1 MSCKGFCDFIK
12 GIDMFGKMPEFYFK
26 GKTKKTTW
34 IGRIFTIIFMGLYLA
49 FFIYKLVQML
59 KRVDVTFYDTF
70 AFTGETPSIKLSSD
84 NFYGGF
90 GIMNPYT
97 EDTFVDESYY
107 YAKATFWSGKKVNGK
122 WQWEGK
128 DIPLEKCK
136 LEKFGE
142 KYRDMFKDKNLD
154 NLYCLSNVD
163 VTLEGY
169 ATSEAYSYFDV
180 QLFPCVNK
188 TGCVPQ
194 EILQQLLTKNTFQF
208 KMQDIEMTPQDF
220 KNPAQPR
227 EKDISGP
234 IYLELFQ
241 QIYAYLQ
248 ITMVETDEDIVGFG
262 LSNVK
267 TEKFLKY
274 DESWIISAP
283 ADPKILIEEGK
294 PLCQITVQLSEKVL
308 TQKRKY
314 MTLIE
319 VLGDVGGLMEVLLS
333 FFNIICSFS
342 TDILYEKSIVNNLFE
357 FDINKKVVLL
367 KAEKDVEN
375 IYFKDKKPRVY
386 LIRQRTLATQKSDE
400 NTIQN
405 SNNKYEDEL
414 NNNKMNND
422 IVLEGRGGIE
432 STNRRYRYKLRSSFS
447 TNLGKYDSS
456 ERKFKN
462 ATKNNNINYRNI
474 FNTQEYKDQNTME
487 KGSVKQSSTI
497 SEIKFNKFKIYFCFL
512 CIRKTKNVQNI
523 LLDEG
528 MNIVNEKL
536 DILNLFRKIYKDD
549 MTSEKFTKIEIK
561 KMSDKCNQNLESL
574 YSSSNFKSY

>member
-1 MSCKGFCDFIK
+1 MSCKCFCDFIK
-12 GIDMFGKMPEFYFK
+12 DIDMFGKMPEFYIK
-26 GKTKKTTW
+26 GKVKKTTW
-34 IGRIFTIIFMGLYLA
+34 IGRIFTLIFGGLYA
-49 FFIYKLVQML
+49 GFFIYKLTQMI

-90 GIMNPYT
+90 GIMNPLT

-122 WQWEGK
+122 WDWKSQ

-136 LEKFGE
+136 LNKFGT
-142 KYRDMFKDKNLD
+142 KFQDMFKDKNMD
-154 NLYCLSNVD
+154 NLYCLSHVD

-169 ATSEAYSYFDV
+169 ATSESYSYFDV

-188 TGCVPQ
+188 TGCVPV
-194 EILQQLLTKNTFQF
+194 EVLQALLARNTFQF
-208 KMQDIEMTPQDF
+208 KMQDIEMTPQDY

-234 IYLELFQ
+234 IYLQLFQ

-248 ITMVETDEDIVGFG
+248 ITMVETDEDIIGFG
-262 LSNVK
+262 LSNIK

-283 ADPKILIEEGK
+283 ADPKILIDEGK

-308 TQKRKY
+308 TQKRQY
-314 MTLIE
+314 TTLIE

-342 TDILYEKSIVNNLFE
+342 TDIFYEKTIVNNLFE
-357 FDINKKVVLL
+357 FDLDKKVTSLKINKNK
-367 KAEKDVEN
+367 EN
-375 IYFKDKKPRVY
+375 NDFQGQNPVIYPIKQKTRS
-386 LIRQRTLATQKSDE
+386 TQKTESKLD
-400 NTIQN
+400 NADNLN
-405 SNNKYEDEL
+405 SNNKI
-414 NNNKMNND
+414 NND
-422 IVLEGRGGIE
+422 IIYIGRGATA
-432 STNRRYRYKLRSSFS
+432 SSRQRYRVKSSFS
-447 TNLGKYDSS
+447 SSLGKF
-456 ERKFKN
+456 ENQRKSKN
-462 ATKNNNINYRNI
+462 LLKNNNQNNRAILN
-474 FNTQEYKDQNTME
+474 EQNTLDRGTE
-487 KGSVKQSSTI
+487 KRAIIDK
-497 SEIKFNKFKIYFCFL
+497 IKLSKLKVYFCFL
-512 CIRKTKNVQNI
+512 CIRKTKNMNNI

-536 DILNLFRKIYKDD
+536 DILNLFRNMYKYD
-549 MTSEKFTKIEIK
+549 MIKEKVSKIETK
-561 KMSDKCNQNLESL
+561 GMSDECKQGLESL
-574 YSSSNFKSY
+574 YVSSNFKFV

>member
-1 MSCKGFCDFIK
+1 MACKWFCDFIK
-12 GIDMFGKMPEFYFK
+12 DIDMFGKMPEFYFK

-34 IGRIFTIIFMGLYLA
+34 IGRIFTLIFLGLYMS
-49 FFIYKLVQML
+49 FFIYKLVQMI

-107 YAKATFWSGKKVNGK
+107 YAKATFWAGKKVNGK
-122 WQWEGK
+122 WEWEGK

-142 KYRDMFKDKNLD
+142 KFRDMFKDKNLD

-169 ATSEAYSYFDV
+169 ATSETYSYFDV
-180 QLFPCVNK
+180 QLFPCVNRE
-188 TGCVPQ
+188 GCVPK
-194 EILQQLLTKNTFQF
+194 EVLQTLLTKNTFQF

-283 ADPKILIEEGK
+283 ADPDILIEEGK

-333 FFNIICSFS
+333 LFNIICSFS
-342 TDILYEKSIVNNLFE
+342 IDILYTKSIVNNLFE

-367 KAEKDVEN
+367 KRDKDSEN

-386 LIRQRTLATQKSDE
+386 LIRQRTRATQKSDE
-400 NTIQN
+400 NDTQK
-405 SNNKYEDEL
+405 NNNLGGDDL
-414 NNNKMNND
+414 NNNKNNNE
-422 IVLEGRGGIE
+422 IILEGRGGIE
-432 STNRRYRYKLRSSFS
+432 STNRRHRYKVRSSFS
-447 TNLGKYDSS
+447 NALGKYDSS

-462 ATKNNNINYRNI
+462 EMKNNNMNYRDI
-474 FNTQEYKDQNTME
+474 FNMQKYKGHNRME
-487 KGSVKQSSTI
+487 MGDVKQASII
-497 SEIKFNKFKIYFCFL
+497 SEIKLNKFKIYFCFL

-528 MNIVNEKL
+528 MKIINEKL

-549 MTSEKFTKIEIK
+549 IANEKFTKIDFK
-561 KMSDKCNQNLESL
+561 KMSEECRENLNTSTNL
-574 YSSSNFKSY
+574 KSS

>member
-1 MSCKGFCDFIK
+1 MACKSFYEFIK
-12 GIDMFGKMPEFYFK
+12 DIDMFGKMPEFYFK

-34 IGRIFTIIFMGLYLA
+34 IGRILTFIFIGLYLS
-49 FFIYKLVQML
+49 FFIFKLVQMI

-70 AFTGETPSIKLSSD
+70 AFTGETPSIKLSSN

-90 GIMNPYT
+90 GIMSPIT
-97 EDTFVDESYY
+97 EDTFVDESFY
-107 YAKATFWSGKKVNGK
+107 YAKATFWAGKKVNGK
-122 WQWEGK
+122 WKWEDK

-142 KYRDMFKDKNLD
+142 KFRDMFKDKNLD

-169 ATSEAYSYFDV
+169 ATSERYSYFVV

-188 TGCVPQ
+188 EGCVSKEVLQ
-194 EILQQLLTKNTFQF
+194 ELLTKNTFQF

-220 KNPAQPR
+220 KNPAKPI

-248 ITMVETDEDIVGFG
+248 ITMVETDEDIIGFG

-283 ADPKILIEEGK
+283 GDPNILIEEGK

-308 TQKRKY
+308 TQKRQY

-319 VLGDVGGLMEVLLS
+319 VLGDVGGLMEVLLI

-357 FDINKKVVLL
+357 FDINKKVVSL
-367 KAEKDVEN
+367 KTDKGIDN

-386 LIRQRTLATQKSDE
+386 LIKQRSLATQKSDE
-400 NTIQN
+400 NTIQKN
-405 SNNKYEDEL
+405 SKNDEDAL
-414 NNNKMNND
+414 NNNRKYND
-422 IVLEGRGGIE
+422 IILEGRGGIE
-432 STNRRYRYKLRSSFS
+432 STNRRYRYKVRSSFS
-447 TNLGKYDSS
+447 TGLGKYESS

-462 ATKNNNINYRNI
+462 AMKNNNMNYRDI
-474 FNTQEYKDQNTME
+474 FNAQESTNQKSIE
-487 KGSVKQSSTI
+487 KGALKQQFII
-497 SEIKFNKFKIYFCFL
+497 SKIKFNKFNIYFCFL

-528 MNIVNEKL
+528 MSIVNEKL

-549 MTSEKFTKIEIK
+549 MTNDIFTKIEIK
-561 KMSDKCNQNLESL
+561 KMSDKCKQNLNNLCIFTNFES
-574 YSSSNFKSY
+574 S